1 MYIWMNHY
9 RHCNLL
15 VLSFLVHCSIT
26 VDSSLEFCMMM
37 CNIIL
42 HFCLFFPIQAPTFA
56 YFRPNCQSAASK
68 ALTLSTVITFRGAR
82 VQCRY
87 ERRCPAKCIFC
98 FLIKMQTHIF
108 RLRMKKLYT
117 ANVHPSKPFLFADQW
132 KACVSKC
139 LLSLKRENCFFFLL
153 GFLIKIFLNIWG
165 MMICPNIVFFYLSD
179 SKFGVLY
186 PESKIC
192 FWGYWVKNRRTN
204 FG

>member
-1 MYIWMNHY
+1 
-9 RHCNLL
+9 
-15 VLSFLVHCSIT
+15 
-26 VDSSLEFCMMM
+26 MM

-42 HFCLFFPIQAPTFA
+42 RFFFFFSIQAPTKFA

-117 ANVHPSKPFLFADQW
+117 ANVHPS
-132 KACVSKC
+132 
-139 LLSLKRENCFFFLL
+139 NHFFLL
-153 GFLIKIFLNIWG
+153 TNEKHAS
-165 MMICPNIVFFYLSD
+165 PNVFFPSKEKIAFFFVGFSDKNLFKYLRYD
-179 SKFGVLY
+179 DMSKYCLFLSLGLQIWSFVSRKQNLFLGLLGKK
-186 PESKIC
+186 S
-192 FWGYWVKNRRTN
+192 
-204 FG
+204 